1 MMKTMK
7 SLWSSPYFADAE
19 IFSGIVSVQAHC
31 GLEQCVGVLERGRGK
46 ERIKGGRKEGKKGE
60 KRGRVR
66 GQEEENLLIKPP
78 PSTRTGSEGFC
89 PSSRVG

>member
-46 ERIKGGRKEGKKGE
+46 DDENATQSGKSLSWTHINFLSQTVLTE
-60 KRGRVR
+60 PVSV
-66 GQEEENLLIKPP
+66 N
-78 PSTRTGSEGFC
+78 
-89 PSSRVG
+89 

>member
-19 IFSGIVSVQAHC
+19 IFSGIVSVQAHY

-46 ERIKGGRKEGKKGE
+46 DNENATQSGKSLSLTHINFLSQTVLTE
-60 KRGRVR
+60 PVSV
-66 GQEEENLLIKPP
+66 N
-78 PSTRTGSEGFC
+78 
-89 PSSRVG
+89 